1 MFATTGVFNR
11 DHILPSVTPDISEAV
26 VVTSVLLIT
35 GASSV
40 VLVYSCDDS
49 VATLISVSSAEDND
63 VKALTVSAKISVVV
77 PKLDTEMSVVYDELS
92 IVYNELSVVCSE
104 LSVVYNELPVV
115 SLLESALVSDVD
127 MELSDVL
134 SVVPDSVVVNKS
146 ELILTC
152 ISPEPFS
159 GSGTTSPLMSSP
171 VMTMLP
177 MPEPVKVLITSSVFR
192 SVYVVIPE
200 PSPEPVSKVISEEV
214 LILESELDDVSDN
227 VESVRSV
234 L

>member
-1 MFATTGVFNR
+1 M
-11 DHILPSVTPDISEAV
+11 
-26 VVTSVLLIT
+26 
-35 GASSV
+35 
-40 VLVYSCDDS
+40 LV
-49 VATLISVSSAEDND
+49 SVSSAEDND

-77 PKLDTEMSVVYDELS
+77 PKLDTEISVAYDELS
-92 IVYNELSVVCSE
+92 VVCNELSVVCNE
-104 LSVVYNELPVV
+104 LSVVYNELTVV
-115 SLLESALVSDVD
+115 SLLESALVSDVE

-134 SVVPDSVVVNKS
+134 SVVPDSVIVDKS
-146 ELILTC
+146 ELTLTC

-159 GSGTTSPLMSSP
+159 AMGSRTTSPLMSSHVVAMP
-171 VMTMLP
+171 P
-177 MPEPVKVLITSSVFR
+177 MPEPVKVLISSVFR